1 MSTETRR
8 LVRMDSPG
16 RPPWLSHSSWTMF
29 PSVCVF
35 GSNCVFWFLTVH
47 WAPVSWSTLDCRLSL
62 LLLCSFTEKLPAGDQ
77 RLLHGP
83 GTESPLCQSTSPQV
97 QGLWV
102 FRTVQ
107 RFSGRS
113 VNEMQLLISEA
124 WKLTLFM
131 NLYDLKNNLPCFF
144 LYSLRKHYVLCQRA
158 ICTRENPFGIKIKA
172 NNTSLAAA

>member
-1 MSTETRR
+1 MQ
-8 LVRMDSPG
+8 
-16 RPPWLSHSSWTMF
+16 F
-29 PSVCVF
+29 PSVCVY
-35 GSNCVFWFLTVH
+35 GSNCVFWFSNSN

-83 GTESPLCQSTSPQV
+83 GTESPLCQSTNPQV

-113 VNEMQLLISEA
+113 VNEMQLLISET
-124 WKLTLFM
+124 WKLILFM
-131 NLYDLKNNLPCFF
+131 NLYDLKNNNLPCFF
-144 LYSLRKHYVLCQRA
+144 FTAWESIMFCVRGPSAWESALLVSKSKQTIPLLQLHKCWEKV
-158 ICTRENPFGIKIKA
+158 ITMVD
-172 NNTSLAAA
+172 

>member
-1 MSTETRR
+1 MLL
-8 LVRMDSPG
+8 LVCS
-16 RPPWLSHSSWTMF
+16 LCNLCSF
-29 PSVCVF
+29 LVCSLCNLCSFLLCVY
-35 GSNCVFWFLTVH
+35 GSNCVFWFSDCTL
-47 WAPVSWSTLDCRLSL
+47 SSSKLSTLDCRLS

-83 GTESPLCQSTSPQV
+83 GTESPLCQSTNPQV

-131 NLYDLKNNLPCFF
+131 NLYDLCFVLFLPCFF
-144 LYSLRKHYVLCQRA
+144 FTAWESMFCVRGPSA
-158 ICTRENPFGIKIKA
+158 RESTLSVSKSKQTIP
-172 NNTSLAAA
+172 LLQLHEC